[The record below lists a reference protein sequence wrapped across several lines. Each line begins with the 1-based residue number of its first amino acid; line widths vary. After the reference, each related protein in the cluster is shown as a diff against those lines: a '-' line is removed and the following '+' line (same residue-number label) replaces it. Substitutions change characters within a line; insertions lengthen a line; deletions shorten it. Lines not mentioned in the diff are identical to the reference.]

1 MVKVIAQRE
10 LRNNIGQILR
20 DAEAGAQFTITVR
33 GRPVATLG
41 PVTDRGAPRVDV
53 DATLIA
59 DLLDRTPVD
68 EEFARDLEQL
78 RELEAPAGDP
88 WPAR

>member
-1 MVKVIAQRE
+1 MAKVIPQRE
-10 LRNNIGQILR
+10 LRNNIGRILR

-41 PVTDRGAPRVDV
+41 PAADTGAPRVDV
-53 DATLIA
+53 DAALIT

-68 EEFARDLEQL
+68 ERFASDLEQL
-78 RELEAPAGDP
+78 REREAPAGDP